1 MDIAHNLFTWTY
13 VLAFNAA
20 EVTGCNNDFLLLM
33 PALPELNL
41 KQTHYNF
48 SLKILQMSTKEQ
60 KLPRS
65 NRFIFVLQHTFDV
78 TIFQLK
84 VSDYSSDESD
94 ISN

>member
-1 MDIAHNLFTWTY
+1 M
-13 VLAFNAA
+13 AFDAA

-33 PALPELNL
+33 STLPELKL

-65 NRFIFVLQHTFDV
+65 NRFILVAQHILGV
-78 TIFQLK
+78 IIFQLK
-84 VSDYSSDESD
+84 ASDYSSYQSD
-94 ISN
+94 IYN